1 MRIAYVLIGLAVL
14 VALAESSPLKRRSL
28 SQEDQFRNAMEQT
41 CIQGLNLSAEETAT
55 MERVEELQRSSGSRI
70 QSQEDVNRL
79 IDQEAPSRAVA
90 NSLKPKVAALAEC
103 IANEFKK
110 MLGLRR
116 RR

>member
-1 MRIAYVLIGLAVL
+1 MLGLAVL

-28 SQEDQFRNAMEQT
+28 SREAQFRNAIEQT
-41 CIQGLNLSAEETAT
+41 CVQGLNLSEEETAT
-55 MERVEELQRSSGSRI
+55 MEKVQQLQMSGRGRVR
-70 QSQEDVNRL
+70 SQEDVDRL
-79 IDQEAPSRAVA
+79 IDQEAPSQAVA
-90 NSLKPKVAALAEC
+90 NSLKPKVAALVEC

>member
-1 MRIAYVLIGLAVL
+1 MRIACVLMGLAVL
-14 VALAESSPLKRRSL
+14 LALVESSPLKRRSL
-28 SQEDQFRNAMEQT
+28 SREAQFRNAIEQT
-41 CIQGLNLSAEETAT
+41 CVEGLNLSAEETAT
-55 MERVEELQRSSGSRI
+55 MERVQQLQMSGRNRI
-70 QSQEDVNRL
+70 RSQEDVDRL

-90 NSLKPKVAALAEC
+90 TSLKPKVAALVEC